1 MPGVKRSSST
11 MGGGAPTKS
20 RFSGTKKRKMSKPG
34 TNLGRITGKISPGS
48 TTLSKAPGPFQGRK
62 YMTFLYENALT
73 RSAPGVPSTTLNV
86 QLNSVYDFDKTSL
99 ATFGNK
105 QPLYY
110 DTLLTASGPYKS
122 YQVISWKTKFTIV
135 NNTAVPITIW
145 LIPPIL
151 ATNEIDSVAE
161 ADNFPGVKK
170 LYLTAAT
177 GSRNVGSLT
186 LTGHQNDVYPVEV
199 LTGNS
204 TTASYAGD
212 PGSPI
217 FGGILVATADGTTNV
232 DFYVAVCHE
241 AYTELQ
247 NVDALVS

>member
-1 MPGVKRSSST
+1 MPAVKRSSSM
-11 MGGGAPTKS
+11 MGGGAPNS
-20 RFSGTKKRKMSKPG
+20 RYIGKKKRKMSKVSD
-34 TNLGRITGKISPGS
+34 NLGRISGKIPKGS
-48 TTLSKAPGPFQGRK
+48 TTLSRSLGPFSGKK

-73 RSAPGVPSTTLNV
+73 RSAAGVPTTTLNV
-86 QLNSVYDFDKTSL
+86 QYNSLYDFDKTSL

-110 DTLLTASGPYKS
+110 DTILTASGPYKS

-135 NNTAVPITIW
+135 NATAVPITIW
-145 LIPPIL
+145 LIPPII

-177 GSRNVGSLT
+177 GSRNVGTLT
-186 LTGHQNDVYPVEV
+186 LTGHQNDLYPVDK
-199 LTGNS
+199 LTANS

-212 PGSPI
+212 PSSPI
-217 FGGILVATADGTTNV
+217 FGGIIASSADGTTNV

-241 AYTELQ
+241 AYSELFT
-247 NVDALVS
+247 VDALVS